1 MSNAVIAVAMFGFMA
16 FMAWLDQGGASSPN
30 LNVCSSHKG
39 VGQSLGVGKGAHE
52 DLGVECVDGYS
63 VKIHVI

>member
-1 MSNAVIAVAMFGFMA
+1 MSNAIIAAAFFGLIA
-16 FMAWLDQGGASSPN
+16 FLAWLDQGGISRPN